1 MRSWLAAIVLSAAS
15 TLCAVGSGAE
25 GATDSAAERCQKAQS
40 AERIAACTE
49 IIRQDKTAA
58 WAYVNRALGWSR
70 LGDLSK
76 EMADLDTAIRLNP
89 KYPLGFYFR
98 GEAWEKRGELEK
110 AIADYNQAIR
120 LNPKEAEFYFSRGFA
135 WRRIAS
141 FDRSIPNYDKA
152 ISDFNR
158 AIQLK
163 SNHKIAR
170 DHLRLALEEKAS
182 QLQSIQQTQH
192 QQFPNRPNL
201 QVQNNMS
208 AVDFYNR
215 ANSWFDQGYLDRAVS
230 DYYEA
235 IKLNPDYGA
244 ARENLKIALDL
255 RAKQQQASV
264 QPQQSL
270 PQPVAASVGGRRVA
284 LVIGNAKYR
293 HAGLLEN
300 PVRDAEL
307 VAFTL
312 RSTGFH
318 SVTVKT
324 DLTREGMIQALRDF
338 ARVADGAAWAMV
350 YFSGHGIEFGGVN
363 YMIPI
368 DAQLLADRDI
378 ELETINIGQV
388 LNTVEGATRLRLL
401 VMDACRNNPFAGQMR
416 RTMASRS
423 LGRGLARIE
432 PEAGTLVVYAA
443 KHGEVALDGTGRN
456 SPFAEAMAKRMQQKP
471 ALEIR
476 RLFDFVRDDVIAS
489 TGRKQQPF
497 SYGSL
502 SASEDFFFVR

>member
-1 MRSWLAAIVLSAAS
+1 MLLRLSGQGNRELNAISVAS
-15 TLCAVGSGAE
+15 TRFRKLHFE
-25 GATDSAAERCQKAQS
+25 FE
-40 AERIAACTE
+40 
-49 IIRQDKTAA
+49 
-58 WAYVNRALGWSR
+58 
-70 LGDLSK
+70 SK
-76 EMADLDTAIRLNP
+76 SL
-89 KYPLGFYFR
+89 
-98 GEAWEKRGELEK
+98 
-110 AIADYNQAIR
+110 
-120 LNPKEAEFYFSRGFA
+120 
-135 WRRIAS
+135 
-141 FDRSIPNYDKA
+141 
-152 ISDFNR
+152 
-158 AIQLK
+158 
-163 SNHKIAR
+163 
-170 DHLRLALEEKAS
+170 
-182 QLQSIQQTQH
+182 
-192 QQFPNRPNL
+192 
-201 QVQNNMS
+201 
-208 AVDFYNR
+208 YNR
-215 ANSWFDQGYLDRAVS
+215 ANEYFDKGDFDRAIS
-230 DYYEA
+230 DYNEAIRLEPRYEA
-235 IKLNPDYGA
+235 ARQNLRLAVEAKAKEQRQNTQQVQMQQRPPIQQQYQVTPNTTALSLYNRANEYFDKGDFDRAISDYNEAIRLEPRYEA
-244 ARENLKIALDL
+244 ARLNLKIALD
-255 RAKQQQASV
+255 AKAKRQQSLAQAQQVPIV
-264 QPQQSL
+264 QAAPPVAQSQQSL
-270 PQPVAASVGGRRVA
+270 PQPVSVSNGGRRVA

-432 PEAGTLVVYAA
+432 PETGTLVVYAA

-456 SPFAEAMAKRMQQKP
+456 SPFAEAMTKRMQQKP